1 MRKIIPVLVFL
12 VFTLTACNLPALP
25 VTGLNPVSAGAI
37 WLTSDPNRPATAT
50 PFMPDAS
57 LNPTATPENVVEV
70 TPNQEPTE
78 SVLKRPDQQ
87 VNILILGS
95 DFRPGQGYRTD
106 VFMLLSLYPK
116 EGTASVISFP
126 RDLYIYLPG
135 IGNQRINVAQ
145 PFGGFELSKA
155 VLEENFGVTADHYVM
170 TNFQGFK
177 GIINSLGGINVNV
190 SQYLSDHCELP
201 QGDANKNCTV
211 YAGVNYMDGDTALW
225 YVRSRY
231 TTSDLDRTRRAQ
243 EVILAIFSKLMSLNA
258 ISRAPELYNLYINSV
273 ETDLTVSD
281 ILPLLPLATS
291 ILNDTSK
298 LRRYAIGISEVTPT
312 TLPQSGASVLL
323 PDFGAIHQ
331 LILQSAYTP

>member
-1 MRKIIPVLVFL
+1 MRKILPILLIITFL
-12 VFTLTACNLPALP
+12 LTSCNLPALP
-25 VTGLNPVSAGAI
+25 VADINPGNSGTI
-37 WLTSDPNRPATAT
+37 WLTSDPNRAATPT

-57 LNPTATPENVVEV
+57 LNPTAIPETNVEED
-70 TPNQEPTE
+70 PAAFPTE
-78 SVLKRPDQQ
+78 TLLKRPEQQ

-95 DFRPGQGYRTD
+95 DYRAGQGYRTD
-106 VFMLLSLYPK
+106 VFMLLSLYPIQ
-116 EGTASVISFP
+116 GTASIISFP

-155 VLEENFGVTADHYVM
+155 TLEENFGVTADHYIM

-177 GIINSLGGINVNV
+177 SIINSLGGINVNV
-190 SQYLSDHCELP
+190 DQYLSDHCELP
-201 QGDANKNCTV
+201 QGDAYKNCTV

-243 EVILAIFSKLMSLNA
+243 EVIMAIFSKLMSLDA
-258 ISRAPELYNLYINSV
+258 ISRVPELYNLYLNTV
-273 ETDLTVSD
+273 ETDLTISD
-281 ILPLLPLATS
+281 ILPLMPLAPS
-291 ILNDTSK
+291 ILSDISR
-298 LRRYAIGISEVTPT
+298 LRRYAVGINEVTPT
-312 TLPQSGASVLL
+312 TLPQSGAAVLL
-323 PDFGAIHQ
+323 PNFDAIHQ